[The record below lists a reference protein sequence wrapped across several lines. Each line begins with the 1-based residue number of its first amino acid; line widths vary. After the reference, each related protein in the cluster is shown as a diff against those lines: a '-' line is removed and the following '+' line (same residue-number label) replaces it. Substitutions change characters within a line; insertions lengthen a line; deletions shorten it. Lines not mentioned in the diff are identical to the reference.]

1 MTKSGVFLIKLIFW
15 KKIKCLCVSPSK
27 LTYLIGPPKEER
39 KRKVGIKNIWGSNDK
54 YFTNLM
60 KDMNQQIQE
69 AQWTPNWKNSKGS
82 TFRHIT
88 NCQKTKILKAVRE
101 THYVQRILNKI
112 KSWYL
117 IKNNG
122 DQKAVAYS
130 KHWNKKKKNCYPKL
144 YKQQS
149 YSSKNEGEIKTF
161 PDEQKL
167 KEFIASRSSL

>member
-130 KHWNKKKKNCYPKL
+130 KHWKKKKKKL
-144 YKQQS
+144 L
-149 YSSKNEGEIKTF
+149 SKTV
-161 PDEQKL
+161 
-167 KEFIASRSSL
+167 